1 MLWAAGAAL
10 NRADAVLL
18 SGASTGITM
27 AGQGREI
34 NLGTLPLEQLNQLKE
49 QLESETQELTQNYAG
64 LMNAQSRFAE
74 SKRSMNALTPGA
86 DGKAVLVPLTQSLY
100 VPGRLSDT
108 RKVLVDIG
116 TGYYVEKTV
125 EKAKQFMD
133 RKVKFLEQNTNSLG
147 ELIGTK
153 QKNLKAVVQVMQMR
167 MQQQQMAQ
175 AEGGEGGSS

>member
-1 MLWAAGAAL
+1 MPRRFPPPACAGVRWFRDL
-10 NRADAVLL
+10 RREL
-18 SGASTGITM
+18 SS
-27 AGQGREI
+27 
-34 NLGTLPLEQLNQLKE
+34 LPC
-49 QLESETQELTQNYAG
+49 
-64 LMNAQSRFAE
+64 
-74 SKRSMNALTPGA
+74 GA

-100 VPGRLSDT
+100 VPGRLADT